1 MKTIAIAS
9 VLSLVVSTAA
19 MSASEGVIVSVSTDG
34 ATPVS
39 DDLIAEVI
47 RAEVTNLSGADI
59 KNVTLRPDGSTQAFA
74 TGQVLQYG
82 ALADGATRIVRGS
95 VHRASSDAGGL
106 EPVTWRLDFEEASGQ
121 HHRLYIA
128 TE

>member
-1 MKTIAIAS
+1 MVVAYSGNLGRAHD
-9 VLSLVVSTAA
+9 LSSLAPAA
-19 MSASEGVIVSVSTDG
+19 E
-34 ATPVS
+34 
-39 DDLIAEVI
+39 
-47 RAEVTNLSGADI
+47 
-59 KNVTLRPDGSTQAFA
+59 
-74 TGQVLQYG
+74 